1 RVKFL
6 FEGED
11 GASLLLEN
19 FSRTDCGEYSIH
31 AYNIAGSITH
41 CVVVTAPGVT
51 IEPIRRFKIK
61 KESKIEDDYEILE
74 ELGRG
79 AFGIVHRAKEK
90 TTGLERAAKFITI
103 KAGMWEEVRNEIKI
117 MGMLS
122 HKRLI
127 ALYDAY
133 ETQRD
138 VNMAMELVTGG
149 ELFERIVSQDSITEG
164 EAVFFLKQVID

>member
-1 RVKFL
+1 
-6 FEGED
+6 
-11 GASLLLEN
+11 
-19 FSRTDCGEYSIH
+19 
-31 AYNIAGSITH
+31 
-41 CVVVTAPGVT
+41 
-51 IEPIRRFKIK
+51 RRFKIK
-61 KESKIEDDYEILE
+61 KESKIDDDYEILE

-79 AFGIVHRAKEK
+79 AFGIFHRAKEK

-117 MGMLS
+117 MCMLS

-149 ELFERIVSQDSITEG
+149 ELFER
-164 EAVFFLKQVID
+164 